1 MNKVKKNR
9 LKENKKKPSST
20 HYHCFGVNN
29 SRSHDPLRV
38 AQWNTQWTTLSKRSL
53 CNDFLWKRTTF
64 LSTAVVNCEGNQRM
78 KPLVCNTDS
87 MSISFSA
94 VSLYVWG
101 TPTNRKSE
109 ILACVKKAPQ
119 RSNLCSLKRS
129 RSEKRV
135 SVQCKKNKEGFGL
148 GWGKPLWPGSLRW
161 GLQPARGSVD
171 RGWWHPSGE
180 TEESKNRTMCVK
192 VTSKP
197 FKFSPP
203 TNDIMSESA
212 WRWASVN

>member
-1 MNKVKKNR
+1 MNKVQKKR
-9 LKENKKKPSST
+9 LKRKKKPLST

-29 SRSHDPLRV
+29 SRSHDPLRA

-64 LSTAVVNCEGNQRM
+64 LSTAVVNCDGKQRM

-87 MSISFSA
+87 MFISFSA

-109 ILACVKKAPQ
+109 ILACVKKKPPQ

-135 SVQCKKNKEGFGL
+135 SVQCKITKRLSDL
-148 GWGKPLWPGSLRW
+148 GAVNLSDLVPCDEDCGRRGARSIGDGGTLRGRLRSQKIGQCVSKSRVSPSNLPPRQMTSCPSW
-161 GLQPARGSVD
+161 RGVE
-171 RGWWHPSGE
+171 RQ
-180 TEESKNRTMCVK
+180 
-192 VTSKP
+192 
-197 FKFSPP
+197 
-203 TNDIMSESA
+203 
-212 WRWASVN
+212 